1 MNLENFVKLRKPDTK
16 GHISYDCIYEKCS
29 EETNSQK
36 QEVDVWLLGAGR
48 REELGEAAK
57 GTRLLCES
65 TEVKLDSGDVCT
77 TF

>member
-1 MNLENFVKLRKPDTK
+1 MFTTRKPDIK
-16 GHISYDCIYEKCS
+16 GHVSHEPVYTKCQ